1 MEQRRDSL
9 AAGVR
14 KDDVYYFKH
23 PAYILSYASCVGK
36 KEGEGPLGHC
46 FDVVG
51 KDDHFGQET
60 WEQAEKVMVQTSLQ
74 GAVQKVRLDP
84 GEVGCVLG
92 GDLLNQC
99 VSTSFAVRDFHS
111 RFFGLYGACSTMAES
126 LILGSVLISSGL
138 EGKVLCTASS
148 HFCSAERQYRLP
160 LQYGGQRT
168 PTAQWTA
175 TASGSV
181 LLTANGNGRVA
192 VTRAMAGRIY
202 DPGVTDAANM
212 GAAMAQ
218 AAFETLRGYFAT
230 TQEDP
235 GSYDLIVTGDL
246 AAVGRDI
253 VLELAKE
260 EGLDFKGKY
269 TDCGLLLFDRETQ
282 DVHAGASGCGCSAAV
297 LCGYILPEM
306 ERGNLRRVLF
316 CGTGALLSPLTTSQ
330 GESIPGICH
339 LVCLEV
345 M

>member
-1 MEQRRDSL
+1 M
-9 AAGVR
+9 R
-14 KDDVYYFKH
+14 KNDVYFFDN
-23 PAYILSYASCVGK
+23 PPTILSYSSCVGQ
-36 KEGEGPLGHC
+36 KEGEGPLGKC

-51 KDDHFGQET
+51 SDDRFGQET
-60 WEQAEKVMVQTSLQ
+60 WEQAEKVMVQTSLN
-74 GAVQKVRLDP
+74 GALTKAGLDA

-99 VSTSFAVRDFHS
+99 ISTSYAVRDLNT

-126 LILGSVLISSGL
+126 MILGGTLISGGF

-148 HFCSAERQYRLP
+148 HFCSAERQYRYP

-181 LLTANGNGRVA
+181 LLSAGGGGKVS

-218 AAFETLRGYFAT
+218 SAFETLRGYFAT
-230 TQEDP
+230 TAEDP
-235 GSYDLIVTGDL
+235 ASYDLIVTGDL
-246 AAVGRDI
+246 ATVGRDI
-253 VLELAKE
+253 VLELAKDD
-260 EGLDFKGKY
+260 GISFDGKY
-269 TDCGLLLFDRETQ
+269 TDCGLMLFDREKQ
-282 DVHAGASGCGCSAAV
+282 DVHSGASGCGCSAAV
-297 LCGYILPEM
+297 LCAHILPEM
-306 ERGNLRRVLF
+306 EKGNLKRVLF
-316 CGTGALLSPLTTSQ
+316 CGTGALLSPLATSQ

-345 M
+345 L

>member
-1 MEQRRDSL
+1 M
-9 AAGVR
+9 R
-14 KDDVYYFKH
+14 KNDVYFFDN
-23 PAYILSYASCVGK
+23 PPTILSYSSCVGQ
-36 KEGEGPLGHC
+36 KEGEGPLGDS

-51 KDDHFGQET
+51 SDDHFGQET
-60 WEQAEKVMVQTSLQ
+60 WEQAEKTMVQTSLN
-74 GAVQKVRLDP
+74 GALTKARLDA

-99 VSTSFAVRDFHS
+99 ISTSYAVRELKT

-126 LILGSVLISSGL
+126 LILGSTLISGGF

-148 HFCSAERQYRLP
+148 HFCSAERQYRYP

-181 LLTANGNGRVA
+181 LLSADGGGKVS
-192 VTRAMAGRIY
+192 VTRAMGGRIY

-218 AAFETLRGYFAT
+218 SAYETLRGYFAT
-230 TQEDP
+230 TAEDP
-235 GSYDLIVTGDL
+235 ASYDLIVTGDL
-246 AAVGRDI
+246 ATVGRDI
-253 VLELAKE
+253 VLELAKDD
-260 EGLDFKGKY
+260 GISFDGKY
-269 TDCGLLLFDRETQ
+269 TDCGLMLFDRETQ
-282 DVHAGASGCGCSAAV
+282 DVHSGASGCGCSAAV

-306 ERGNLRRVLF
+306 EKGNLRRVLF
-316 CGTGALLSPLTTSQ
+316 CGTGALLSPIATSQ

-345 M
+345 L